1 MDSAEQESKLVL
13 LVSCEL
19 SSTVGSSG
27 SRNDEALIDVDCE
40 VSTLTHNNFSNSRRV
55 KSKQTAQKGATL
67 NKDGDNGKQPC
78 QGIPAC
84 FPHKG
89 KPTGKV
95 AMHMVIAGQDEDYTP
110 SEGESSM
117 GGNAQNAN
125 LQQALKAGK

>member
-55 KSKQTAQKGATL
+55 KSKQTAQKGLLITRMETMVSS
-67 NKDGDNGKQPC
+67 
-78 QGIPAC
+78 
-84 FPHKG
+84 HVKG
-89 KPTGKV
+89 YLHAFHIK
-95 AMHMVIAGQDEDYTP
+95 
-110 SEGESSM
+110 ESLPERW
-117 GGNAQNAN
+117 QCIW
-125 LQQALKAGK
+125 L

>member
-1 MDSAEQESKLVL
+1 MDSAEQGSKLVL

-19 SSTVGSSG
+19 SSSVGSSG
-27 SRNDEALIDVDCE
+27 SRNDRALIDNDCE
-40 VSTLTHNNFSNSRRV
+40 VSTLIHNNFSNSRRV
-55 KSKQTAQKGATL
+55 KSKQTAPKLATY
-67 NKDGDNGKQPC
+67 NKDRDNGKQPC

-95 AMHMVIAGQDEDYTP
+95 AMHMAIAGQDEDYTP

-117 GGNAQNAN
+117 GSNAQNAN
-125 LQQALKAGK
+125 LQQFLKAGK